1 MENVLF
7 VTSRAADGRELA
19 CRASK
24 SWSVT
29 VPPDPADSPSFVAS
43 GLYDFAFFDIA
54 LTGAFVPDLL
64 RGTLAARA
72 GFKVF
77 VLTREYAP
85 CFRELA
91 RASGAN
97 GFFLIPYSFA
107 DLRRRVEEALGKRV
121 VSELPPSAAREATVG
136 YGAGPGLFPVSNGTA
151 SAGCARPSSPGGADL
166 SPPRDRLVGES
177 GTMISLR
184 ARIVDLAGSDSA
196 VLIKGETGSGKDLVA
211 RLIHEGSRVA
221 SGPFVPCN
229 VSCIAATLAESA
241 LFGSS
246 KGSYTGSV
254 TDIKGLFEEADGG
267 TLFLDE
273 IGELDL
279 SLQPKFLRVL
289 EEGVVK
295 RLGSPTPRRVRFR
308 LICATNRDLP
318 AMVAARRFRADLFYR
333 LDVLRVAVPPLR
345 EHPDDIPAL
354 ARRCLGPYR
363 KGLSPRAV
371 EKLKAYHWP
380 GNVRQL
386 FNCLARAACETPGNE
401 VDHHHIS
408 F

>member
-1 MENVLF
+1 MKKVLF

-19 CRASK
+19 RRASR

-29 VPPDPADSPSFVAS
+29 VPPDPADSPSLVAS
-43 GLYDFAFFDIA
+43 GLYDFALFDIA

-91 RASGAN
+91 RESGAD

-107 DLRRRVEEALGKRV
+107 NLRRRVEYALGKKV
-121 VSELPPSAAREATVG
+121 VSEHPPSAARETPAS
-136 YGAGPGLFPVSNGTA
+136 YGTD
-151 SAGCARPSSPGGADL
+151 RTGGALL
-166 SPPRDRLVGES
+166 SPAGRARASRSGERLVGES
-177 GTMISLR
+177 GSMVRLR
-184 ARIVDLAGSDSA
+184 ARIVDLAGSDST

-211 RLIHEGSRVA
+211 RLLHESSSVA

-229 VSCIAATLAESA
+229 VSCIASTLAESA

-254 TDIKGLFEEADGG
+254 KDIKGLFEEADGG

-273 IGELDL
+273 IGELDP

-295 RLGSPTPRRVRFR
+295 RLGSQTPRRVRFR

-318 AMVAARRFRADLFYR
+318 AMVAARRFRADLFYL

-363 KGLSPRAV
+363 KGISPRAV

-401 VDHHHIS
+401 VDHQHIS

>member
-1 MENVLF
+1 VRKVLF
-7 VTSRAADGRELA
+7 VTSRVADARELA
-19 CRASK
+19 CRASR

-29 VPPDPADSPSFVAS
+29 VPPDIADSPSLAAS
-43 GLYDFAFFDIA
+43 GFFDFALFDIA
-54 LTGAFVPDLL
+54 LTGACVPDLL

-97 GFFLIPYSFA
+97 DYFLIPYSFA
-107 DLRRRVEEALGKRV
+107 DLRRRVDEVLGRPI
-121 VSELPPSAAREATVG
+121 VSEHPPSAACETAVA
-136 YGAGPGLFPVSNGTA
+136 YGKAPGA
-151 SAGCARPSSPGGADL
+151 SRTLDEDALPRDARPSAAGRAIPSCDG
-166 SPPRDRLVGES
+166 LVGES
-177 GTMISLR
+177 GAMERLR
-184 ARIVDLAGSDSA
+184 ARILDLAGHDA
-196 VLIKGETGSGKDLVA
+196 TVLIRGETGSGKDLVA
-211 RLIHEGSRVA
+211 RLIHEGSPVA

-229 VSCIAATLAESA
+229 VSAIAESLAESA

-254 TDIKGLFEEADGG
+254 RDVKGLFEEADGG

-279 SLQPKFLRVL
+279 GLQPKFLRVL
-289 EEGVVK
+289 EEGVVR
-295 RLGSPTPRRVRFR
+295 RLGSQATHRVRFR
-308 LICATNRDLP
+308 LICATNRDLS

-354 ARRCLGPYR
+354 ARRCLGRYR
-363 KGLSPRAV
+363 KGISPRAL
-371 EKLKAYHWP
+371 EKLKSYHWP

-386 FNCLARAACETPGNE
+386 FNCLARAACETRGSE
-401 VDHHHIS
+401 VDHQHIS